1 MLWYCKIKSSQI
13 DLRPGELK
21 ELIAP
26 FFVATKLVKVDSR
39 WEGRRDINKSLV
51 NKLIVEQQLEKC
63 YY

>member
-1 MLWYCKIKSSQI
+1 
-13 DLRPGELK
+13 LRPGELK